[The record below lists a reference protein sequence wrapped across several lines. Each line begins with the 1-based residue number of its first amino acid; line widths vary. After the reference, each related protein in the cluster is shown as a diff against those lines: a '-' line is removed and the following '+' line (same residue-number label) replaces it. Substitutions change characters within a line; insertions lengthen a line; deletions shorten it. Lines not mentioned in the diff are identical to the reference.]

1 MIVPIQNI
9 KGLVYN
15 ESIYLDN
22 ALKILK
28 YWDDIISK
36 LPDGRE
42 RIRPTD
48 FIKKICKNTHPS
60 IMFIF
65 TVKELGKYGTTI
77 RSICIA
83 SKSTP

>member
-28 YWDDIISK
+28 IDIISK
-36 LPDGRE
+36 LPDGRKSFLLE
-42 RIRPTD
+42 KQKEFDPLISLKR
-48 FIKKICKNTHPS
+48 FVKITHPS
-60 IMFIF
+60 IMFYVM
-65 TVKELGKYGTTI
+65 TKK
-77 RSICIA
+77 
-83 SKSTP
+83 